1 MRESRCVHVGCRRY
15 PNAWT
20 VSHQCRRPAKARDPV
35 RRGLSVQSINVC
47 WHTGSPP
54 SRGRRV
60 EAVAIHLRVLAAQ
73 RARGLHRRCPSKR
86 GSRECRVLAAPAVS
100 CAIVRKE
107 HAHEHTGAAGTLRH
121 SLRNGFTAYIVLSP
135 ENGSFASV
143 AREKRSLSRN
153 LTPAPRRQDHTTS
166 PYASCAFV
174 CCALRVHRIPPHVRD
189 DREAPF
195 IRRETRGV
203 KSLICPT
210 ARAEYF
216 CARGWTDF
224 RSDLPVGLF
233 CRTRHRISSLRAQ
246 RSNP

>member
-1 MRESRCVHVGCRRY
+1 MRSRSRD
-15 PNAWT
+15 AK
-20 VSHQCRRPAKARDPV
+20 RPRFCLNLVP
-35 RRGLSVQSINVC
+35 QN
-47 WHTGSPP
+47 
-54 SRGRRV
+54 
-60 EAVAIHLRVLAAQ
+60 
-73 RARGLHRRCPSKR
+73 R

-107 HAHEHTGAAGTLRH
+107 HAHEHTGAAGAFRH

-143 AREKRSLSRN
+143 VPRSVPLGN

-166 PYASCAFV
+166 PYASATLV
-174 CCALRVHRIPPHVRD
+174 RRDISVHRIPPHVRD

-216 CARGWTDF
+216 CDGGWTD
-224 RSDLPVGLF
+224 LW
-233 CRTRHRISSLRAQ
+233 
-246 RSNP
+246 